1 MADISIVIPLDGNS
15 VQFNALCE
23 SLAGTED
30 EIAQIVV
37 VCPGDAGVTDEDLAG
52 LPIEPLVIEHD
63 GTLGDMWNA
72 AVPACTSEYVYP
84 ASCRIRFSK
93 AFYRIICAQVTRA
106 PVDLLCFHLQE
117 FDLATQ
123 TYVSRR
129 LSQRLCLPAM
139 PFQPNEYPRFIFQRL
154 GTNPC
159 SAIFSKRFIIEKGF
173 EFASI
178 ASFDDD
184 PAFVK
189 LIPDAEAISFLP
201 WPLAVLA
208 YDSNTLFDDIDDD
221 AFLERYA
228 VFQRLFGDGIP
239 PVGMLDSHV
248 EWCVAFAT
256 RHYDDAPDALAE
268 RMLDAMGATVLP
280 VIGAHLEERRDVLR
294 IEGAET
300 LLLSKL
306 SRSELIDSIA
316 TLRAAGGEERY
327 RSEMLQIM
335 LERARVGST
344 GTTRPRKRGLF
355 RR

>member
-1 MADISIVIPLDGNS
+1 MADIAIIIPLDGNG

-23 SLAGTED
+23 SFTGNED

-37 VCPGDAGVTDEDLAG
+37 VRPTDTAISDEELAG
-52 LPIEPLVIEHD
+52 LPVEPLVIDHD
-63 GTLGDMWNA
+63 GTLGEMWNA
-72 AVPACTSEYVYP
+72 AIPACTSEYVYP

-93 AFYRIICAQVTRA
+93 AFYRILCAQVTRA

-117 FDLATQ
+117 FDLSTQ
-123 TYVSRR
+123 TYTSRR
-129 LSQRLCLPAM
+129 LSQRLCLPAI
-139 PFQPNEYPRFIFQRL
+139 PFQPNEHSRRIFQRL

-159 SAIFSKRFIIEKGF
+159 SAVFSKRFITEHDF
-173 EFASI
+173 RFSSV

-189 LIPDAEAISFLP
+189 IMPDAESISFLP
-201 WPLAVLA
+201 WPLAVMA
-208 YDSNTLFDDIDDD
+208 YDSDSMFDEVDAD

-228 VFQRLFGDGIP
+228 VFQKLFGDGVP
-239 PVGMLDSHV
+239 PTGMLDSHV

-256 RHYDDAPDALAE
+256 RHFDDAPVEIAE

-280 VIGAHLEERRDVLR
+280 VVGAHLEDRRDALL

-300 LLLSKL
+300 LLLSTL

-316 TLRAAGGEERY
+316 QLRTAGGEERF

-335 LERARVGST
+335 LERAKAGST
-344 GTTRPRKRGLF
+344 GSTRPRKRGLF